1 MAEGLALII
10 EDSNTQAQI
19 IGRMLEGEDWSFVTA
34 KSLDDS
40 LTILVRQRPSL
51 IFVDVF
57 LGEDNSLHHL
67 EALRDLAPDA
77 TMAVMTAGSRSEAVD
92 ETLNHARKAKVD
104 YILRKPFTRKQMRS
118 IVQAAYENAT
128 EGKRRKAAL
137 VIDDSAVVG
146 SITAQILSDH
156 GYRTSTALSMEQA
169 LADTDIAHIDLIVSD
184 VFMPGMGGLE
194 GIRRIKSEW
203 PKVKVLAMSAGLE
216 TRITS
221 ERATSAA
228 VKAGADA
235 EIHKPFTPLELMNT
249 VIDLVA

>member
-1 MAEGLALII
+1 MADGLALII

-19 IGRMLEGEDWSFVTA
+19 IGRMLEGEDWSYVTA
-34 KSLDDS
+34 KTLEES

-57 LGEDNSLHHL
+57 LGDDNSLYHL
-67 EALRDLAPDA
+67 EQLRDLAMDA
-77 TMAVMTAGSRSEAVD
+77 TMAVMTAGSRDEAID

-104 YILRKPFTRKQMRS
+104 YILRKPFTRKQMRA
-118 IVQAAYENAT
+118 IVQAAYENMT

-146 SITAQILSDH
+146 HLTAQILSDH
-156 GYRTSTALSMEQA
+156 GYRVTTALSMEQA
-169 LADTDIAHIDLIVSD
+169 LGNADIAHVDLVVSD

-194 GIRRIKSEW
+194 GIRRIKQAW
-203 PKVKVLAMSAGLE
+203 PRVKVLAMSAGLE

-235 EIHKPFTPLELMNT
+235 EIQKPFTPLELMNT